1 MNQFEELK
9 NVLPEIKENISLKD
23 YSTFRIGG
31 IAKYF
36 LIAKNKEELKIAIK
50 KAKELKIP
58 FKLLGA
64 GSNTLIDSNGFDGLV
79 IVFKSAPKSEDFIIQ
94 TENDFCVVQV
104 EAPWPLF
111 FLVKE
116 AERNSLTGLEWAVMI
131 PGTLGGAINGN
142 AGAFGQSIG
151 EQVIEVEVL
160 EINDD
165 SIQEKVLQNQDCD
178 FRYRFSVFKN
188 NPNLLILSAKIK
200 LKKGDEKAIKEQIK
214 ENLAHRQGKHP
225 KGFSVGS
232 IFKNYAGE
240 ISEAILNEYPDLKN
254 MLSKGQVPAGYL
266 IDQCGLK
273 GKTIGGAKVSDEHA
287 NFIINNNNA
296 SSDDV
301 LMLIDLIKK
310 EVQNKFGIVLEEE
323 IKKF

>member
-142 AGAFGQSIG
+142 AGAFGQSMG
-151 EQVIEVEVL
+151 EQVVEVEVL
-160 EINDD
+160 EINND

>member
-9 NVLPEIKENISLKD
+9 NVLPGIKENVSLKD

-31 IAKYF
+31 MAKYF
-36 LIAKNKEELKIAIK
+36 LIVKNKEELKITIK
-50 KAKELKIP
+50 KALELKIP

-79 IVFKSAPKSEDFIIQ
+79 IVFKSAPKPEDFIIQ
-94 TENDFCVVQV
+94 TEDDFCIVQV

-111 FLVKE
+111 FLVQE

-151 EQVIEVEVL
+151 EQVIEVEAL
-160 EINDD
+160 EINDN

-178 FRYRFSVFKN
+178 FKYRFSVFKN
-188 NPNLLILSAKIK
+188 NPNFLILSAKIR
-200 LKKGDEKAIKEQIK
+200 LKKGEGEIIRKQVM

-232 IFKNYAGE
+232 IFKNYTGE
-240 ISEAILNEYPDLKN
+240 ISEAILNQYPDLKN

-273 GKTIGGAKVSDEHA
+273 GKTIGGAKLSDEHA
-287 NFIINNNNA
+287 NFIINDNNA
-296 SSDDV
+296 TSEDV
-301 LMLIDLIKK
+301 LNLIVLIKK
-310 EVQNKFGIVLEEE
+310 EVEEKFGIILEEE

>member
-104 EAPWPLF
+104 EASWPLF
-111 FLVKE
+111 FLVSE
-116 AERNSLTGLEWAVMI
+116 AEKNSLTGLEWAVMI

-188 NPNLLILSAKIK
+188 NPNFLILSAKIK
-200 LKKGDEKAIKEQIK
+200 LKKGDGEAIKEQVK

-232 IFKNYAGE
+232 IFKNYTGE
-240 ISEAILNEYPDLKN
+240 ISEAILNEYSDLKN

>member
-31 IAKYF
+31 MAKYF

-50 KAKELKIP
+50 KARELKIP

-142 AGAFGQSIG
+142 AGAFGQSMG
-151 EQVIEVEVL
+151 EQVVEVEVL
-160 EINDD
+160 EINND